1 MGIGAFSRPPWF
13 HSPEKKYGVSL
24 SAPPIPTALRKLV
37 REQFE
42 DSRNILETLP
52 NEVVQHQPINGNKF
66 SQSLYHHYLQ
76 QNDNND
82 TNICRAMITNIIKV
96 MESNSYQVM

>member
-13 HSPEKKYGVSL
+13 HSPEKRYGVSL

-42 DSRNILETLP
+42 DSRNILE
-52 NEVVQHQPINGNKF
+52 NSRKF
-66 SQSLYHHYLQ
+66 SKFEARMGAISVPRIFQG
-76 QNDNND
+76 
-82 TNICRAMITNIIKV
+82 
-96 MESNSYQVM
+96 